1 MPVKP
6 ARSELVGRI
15 VDDADGQAALELIR
29 RWEVE
34 TIRQLVDLVS
44 RDAIPSP
51 LTFDVCA
58 DALFLNAHLKKEN

>member
-15 VDDADGQAALELIR
+15 VDDADGQAALELIQ

-34 TIRQLVDLVS
+34 TIKQMLGLVS
-44 RDAIPSP
+44 PDGHPSP
-51 LTFDVCA
+51 LTFNVCA
-58 DALFLNAHLKKEN
+58 DALALSKYLKEKN